1 VEDNMLYQMI
11 KLMGF
16 MELTE
21 RQDYNP
27 REFCFSFKGYDGL
40 PTNVRIQQDS
50 YEFLT
55 VLFGRMESM
64 LAKSSLKYLLQ
75 GVFGGQI
82 TRMMICQG
90 CGDLKYT
97 YEEFPALSLEVK
109 NQRSIYDGLRKFI
122 SGEIINDYRCEA
134 CH

>member
-1 VEDNMLYQMI
+1 MLYQMI

>member
-1 VEDNMLYQMI
+1 MLYQMI

-109 NQRSIYDGLRKFI
+109 NQKSIYDGLRKFI